1 MIRSDRLRWLGVL
14 LGVRRRPAVPGRL
27 APFSA
32 LLLLLAAFSL
42 ARPVRAAEVQL
53 QCQGTVLEA
62 RGSAERKRPLVRI
75 AFSLNLEAEAPT
87 ADGALARL
95 QSRLAA
101 VRSALRDLGV
111 EGLEVGSPS
120 TWPRPAEPG
129 RPALVQANLPVAGK
143 LAAPQLQGLIRRVGA
158 LPGVRLAPVTP
169 EADPAGASASRQAL
183 LAAAF
188 QDAEAQVRPL
198 AQLIGRPRLVPLQIQ
213 VEGGGG
219 PVMMRAAMA
228 AAAPPPSFDPAEL
241 PKPTDRLAML
251 VQFCAVQNR
260 Y

>member
-1 MIRSDRLRWLGVL
+1 MIRPDRLRWRAGR
-14 LGVRRRPAVPGRL
+14 GRPAFPGPWPRL
-27 APFSA
+27 PV
-32 LLLLLAAFSL
+32 LLLLLATFPL
-42 ARPVRAAEVQL
+42 ARSARSAEVQL
-53 QCQGTVLEA
+53 QCQGTLLEA
-62 RGSAERKRPLVRI
+62 RGSAERKRPLVRL

-95 QSRLAA
+95 QNRLAS

-120 TWPRPAEPG
+120 TWPRPAESG
-129 RPALVQANLPVAGK
+129 RPAQVQANLPVAGT

-169 EADPAGASASRQAL
+169 EADPAGAEASRQAL

-188 QDAEAQVRPL
+188 QDAQAQVRPL
-198 AQLIGRPRLVPLQIQ
+198 AQLIGRTRLGPLQIQ

-228 AAAPPPSFDPAEL
+228 EPAPPPPFDPAEL

>member
-1 MIRSDRLRWLGVL
+1 MIRSDRPRWREG
-14 LGVRRRPAVPGRL
+14 RRRLARPGWLARL
-27 APFSA
+27 SA
-32 LLLLLAAFSL
+32 LLLLAAFPL
-42 ARPVRAAEVQL
+42 VRPARSAEVQL
-53 QCQGTVLEA
+53 QCLGTLLEA
-62 RGSAERKRPLVRI
+62 RGSAERRRPLVRI
-75 AFSLNLEAEAPT
+75 GFSLNLEAEAPS
-87 ADGALARL
+87 ADGALVRL

-129 RPALVQANLPVAGK
+129 RPSLVQTNLPVAGK
-143 LAAPQLQGLIRRVGA
+143 LAASQFQGLIRQVGA
-158 LPGVRLAPVTP
+158 LPGVRLAPVNP
-169 EADPAGASASRQAL
+169 EADPAGAEASRQAL
-183 LAAAF
+183 LAAAYE
-188 QDAEAQVRPL
+188 DAQAQVRPL
-198 AQLIGRPRLVPLQIQ
+198 ARLISRTRLVPLQIQ

-219 PVMMRAAMA
+219 PVLMRAAMA
-228 AAAPPPSFDPAEL
+228 AAAPPPPFDPAEL

>member
-169 EADPAGASASRQAL
+169 EADPAGAAASRQAL

-198 AQLIGRPRLVPLQIQ
+198 AQLIGRPRLLPLQIQ

-228 AAAPPPSFDPAEL
+228 DAAPPPPFDPAEL

>member
-1 MIRSDRLRWLGVL
+1 MIHPDRLRWLGVL
-14 LGVRRRPAVPGRL
+14 LGVRHRPAVPGPL
-27 APFSA
+27 APRSA
-32 LLLLLAAFSL
+32 LVLFLAAFPL
-42 ARPVRAAEVQL
+42 AHPARSAEVQL
-53 QCQGTVLEA
+53 QCQGTLLEA
-62 RGSAERKRPLVRI
+62 RGSAERKRPLARI

-95 QSRLAA
+95 QARLAA
-101 VRSALRDLGV
+101 VRSALRGLGV

-143 LAAPQLQGLIRRVGA
+143 LAAQQLQGLVRRVGV
-158 LPGVRLAPVTP
+158 LPGVRLAPVSP
-169 EADPAGASASRQAL
+169 EADPAGAEASRQAL

-198 AQLIGRPRLVPLQIQ
+198 AQLIGRTRLVPLQIQ

-228 AAAPPPSFDPAEL
+228 EAAPPPFDPAEL

-260 Y
+260 T

>member
-1 MIRSDRLRWLGVL
+1 MIHPDRLRWLGVL
-14 LGVRRRPAVPGRL
+14 LGARQRPAVPGSL
-27 APFSA
+27 APRSA
-32 LLLLLAAFSL
+32 RVLLLAAFLL
-42 ARPVRAAEVQL
+42 ADPARSAEVQL
-53 QCQGTVLEA
+53 QCQGTLLEA
-62 RGSAERKRPLVRI
+62 RGSAERKRPLARL

-87 ADGALARL
+87 ADGALGRL
-95 QSRLAA
+95 QARLAA
-101 VRSALRDLGV
+101 VRTALQALGV

-120 TWPRPAEPG
+120 TWTRPAEPG
-129 RPALVQANLPVAGK
+129 RPAVVQANLPVAGK
-143 LAAPQLQGLIRRVGA
+143 LAAPQLQGLVRRVGV
-158 LPGVRLAPVTP
+158 LPGVRLAPVSP
-169 EADPAGASASRQAL
+169 EADPAGAEASRQAL

-198 AQLIGRPRLVPLQIQ
+198 AQLIGRTRLVPLQIQ

-228 AAAPPPSFDPAEL
+228 EAAPPPFDPAEL

-260 Y
+260 T